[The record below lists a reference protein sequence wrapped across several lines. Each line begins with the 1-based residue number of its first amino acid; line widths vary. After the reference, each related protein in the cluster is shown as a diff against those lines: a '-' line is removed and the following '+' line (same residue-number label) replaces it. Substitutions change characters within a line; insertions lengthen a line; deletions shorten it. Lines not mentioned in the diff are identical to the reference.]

1 MTRVTTA
8 LVDHLQARVANV
20 VHAHSGS
27 VRTVEAEQVASL
39 QADLRDAYAL
49 GLAATSGHRVRDM
62 ILAGRGDRDAIE
74 REQLRDMLVTQ
85 VRDLEHFEGLLPRRV
100 ATDGETGYGP
110 APLIREVA
118 RPWSANLNGGRPVIP
133 GPVNGGPWAS
143 VDPDLPVPAGDPM
156 QILDVAEVDAR
167 HMSILVLDSAM
178 QVADFIAS
186 EASGASDA
194 SALLQQISFDEV
206 DRAAEEFVAGEL
218 VDAAGGTRAAGADL
232 GAALDD
238 AESAAGARG
247 PVELA
252 IVSAVDLPVVRRA
265 LAPTFFDGPHPALY
279 SSAGQP
285 AGTVTF
291 VGRGG
296 MLLASNDYQL
306 VEAVDVSRLAR
317 SAAVGRPFLLQIRDD
332 AVIQTVTGIGA

>member
-1 MTRVTTA
+1 MTKATTA

-20 VHAHSGS
+20 THAHSAS

-49 GLAATSGHRVRDM
+49 GMAATSGHRVLNM
-62 ILAGRGDRDAIE
+62 IQAVRGDREAAE

-85 VRDLEHFEGLLPRRV
+85 VRDLEHFEGLLPRSV

-110 APLIREVA
+110 MPLIREVA
-118 RPWSANLNGGRPVIP
+118 RHWTANLNGGRPVIP

-143 VDPDLPVPAGDPM
+143 VDPTLPVPAGAPM
-156 QILDVAEVDAR
+156 QIQDVATTDAR
-167 HMSILVLDSAM
+167 HLSILVLDNAM
-178 QVADFIAS
+178 QVADFMAS
-186 EASGASDA
+186 GASGASDA
-194 SALLQQISFDEV
+194 SALLDQISFDEV
-206 DRAAEEFVAGEL
+206 DRAAEEFVASEL
-218 VDAAGGTRAAGADL
+218 IDAAGGTRAAGADL

-247 PVELA
+247 PVELVV
-252 IVSAVDLPVVRRA
+252 VSAVDLPAVRRA
-265 LAPTFFDGPHPALY
+265 LAPTFFDGPHPELY
-279 SSAGQP
+279 CSAGQP

-296 MLLASNDYQL
+296 MLLAANDYQL
-306 VEAVDVSRLAR
+306 AEAVDVSNLAR
-317 SAAVGRPFLLQIRDD
+317 SAAVARPFLLQVRDD
-332 AVIQTVTGIGA
+332 AVIQTVTIGA